1 MTRSPLATVPNVDAE
16 AAPVRVATYTRI
28 STDEERQPNSL
39 EAQAERLEAFVHSQ
53 PGWQIERHYEDQFTG
68 TAIERPALTRLL
80 RDAKLGRFDLLLV
93 YRVDRLA
100 RSIRGL
106 AQIIDE
112 LGQTDIT
119 FRSATEPFDTGT
131 PAGRMM
137 VQMLGVF
144 AEFERA
150 MIVERILAGQE
161 RKAARGG
168 WCGGRRPFGYDI
180 AADRD
185 HLEPN
190 PTEAPLVPVIF
201 DLYAKRKL
209 GSAAIAH
216 WLNERGY
223 RTKDGR
229 SWSRP
234 SVLTVL
240 RNRSYLGQIYYRGN
254 WYPAPHEPLIPEALF
269 ERGQRILAERG
280 ENKSTRRSNA
290 SDYLLTGRVRCGRCG
305 QAYLGTAAHGR
316 SGRYTYYTCF
326 TRHRYGTKHC
336 SNDRLPADKL
346 EEAIISRLQAVLAD
360 HGRLNRAVDRA
371 YARLVDQQPK
381 AADERAAV
389 EQKLR
394 EARAALDR
402 YFRSFER
409 GTMPEEACA
418 PRIAGLT
425 EQAQSL
431 ERRRAELAHAVE
443 DLEEP
448 TKARD
453 EDFAALH
460 RELEQAVEHG
470 PLPRRKVILQ
480 ALIEEITVD
489 SRAAIK
495 PTFRVPAV
503 RHVYGSMEP
512 AGLEPATS
520 SLPET
525 RSPN

>member
-305 QAYLGTAAHGR
+305 QAYLGTAATDVPAATPTTPASRDTATARNIAPTIASPPTNLRRR
-316 SGRYTYYTCF
+316 SSAASKRFSPTTVVSTEQSIVPMLASLTSSPKPQTSVRPSSRSCARRAPHS
-326 TRHRYGTKHC
+326 TATSARSSAAPCPRK
-336 SNDRLPADKL
+336 RARPALPASPSKH
-346 EEAIISRLQAVLAD
+346 RVW
-360 HGRLNRAVDRA
+360 N
-371 YARLVDQQPK
+371 
-381 AADERAAV
+381 AA
-389 EQKLR
+389 
-394 EARAALDR
+394 
-402 YFRSFER
+402 
-409 GTMPEEACA
+409 A
-418 PRIAGLT
+418 PSSPM
-425 EQAQSL
+425 QS
-431 ERRRAELAHAVE
+431 
-443 DLEEP
+443 
-448 TKARD
+448 K
-453 EDFAALH
+453 
-460 RELEQAVEHG
+460 
-470 PLPRRKVILQ
+470 I
-480 ALIEEITVD
+480 
-489 SRAAIK
+489 
-495 PTFRVPAV
+495 
-503 RHVYGSMEP
+503 
-512 AGLEPATS
+512 
-520 SLPET
+520 
-525 RSPN
+525 